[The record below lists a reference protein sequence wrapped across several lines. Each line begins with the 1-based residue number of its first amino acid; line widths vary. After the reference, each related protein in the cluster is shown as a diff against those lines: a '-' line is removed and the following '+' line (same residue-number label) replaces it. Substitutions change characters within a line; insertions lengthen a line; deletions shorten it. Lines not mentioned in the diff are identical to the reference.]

1 MRLKFCIIALLIIVS
16 LATLAGVANA
26 DTGIVNAKSEAGK
39 AAAGTPLANAKIAD
53 LPVLVGTIF
62 QVVLAMVGVL
72 FVILVIWG
80 GISWMLASGD
90 SAKITKAKGL
100 LMAAAIGLII
110 TMISYTITIF
120 VLEGVGVVQTKG
132 TGTEKDTQNR
142 PSDNIIDPNRP
153 DNPADD
159 WTLYP

>member
-16 LATLAGVANA
+16 LAALASVANA
-26 DTGIVNAKSEAGK
+26 DTGIVNAKSQAGT
-39 AAAGTPLANAKIAD
+39 AVANTPLANAKIAE
-53 LPVLVGTIF
+53 LPILVGTIF

-80 GISWMLASGD
+80 GISWMLAGGD

-100 LMAAAIGLII
+100 LIAAVIGLII

-120 VLEGVGVVQTKG
+120 VLESVGVVQTEG
-132 TGTEKDTQNR
+132 TGTEKDIKNE
-142 PSDNIIDPNRP
+142 PSDNTQP
-153 DNPADD
+153 DNPAVDLD
-159 WTLYP
+159 WLN